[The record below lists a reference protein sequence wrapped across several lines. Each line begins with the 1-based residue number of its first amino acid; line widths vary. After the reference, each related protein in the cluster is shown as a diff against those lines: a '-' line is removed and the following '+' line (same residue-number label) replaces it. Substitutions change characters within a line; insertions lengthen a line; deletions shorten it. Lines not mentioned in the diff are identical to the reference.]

1 MGGVVKMLLSIE
13 NVTTGYEKAQVL
25 KKVNIDL
32 EKGEIVALIGA
43 NGAGKTTSLRCIT
56 GIIKPW
62 EGIIKFNNQKI
73 DTLESYEIVSL
84 GISYCPEG
92 RDIFANLS
100 VYENL
105 KVGGYLI
112 KDRREFKSNLKQVYE
127 LFPRLQERC
136 NQIAGSLSGGEQQ
149 MLAIGRAL
157 MSKPSVLLLDE
168 PSLGL
173 APILVESIFKA
184 IQQINSSGTSILLVE
199 QNVSLALEFAQ
210 RAYVLEK
217 GEIKLS
223 GESKDLRESVYVKNS
238 YLGIK

>member
-1 MGGVVKMLLSIE
+1 ME
-13 NVTTGYEKAQVL
+13 NVSTGYGKAQVL
-25 KKVNIDL
+25 KNVNVNL

-56 GIIKPW
+56 GVIKPW
-62 EGIIKFNNQKI
+62 EGTIRFNNQRI
-73 DTLESYEIVSL
+73 DSCEPYEIVSL

-92 RDIFANLS
+92 RDIFGNLS

-112 KDRREFKSNLKQVYE
+112 RDRNEFKSNLNWIYD
-127 LFPRLQERC
+127 LFPFLQERR

-157 MSKPSVLLLDE
+157 MSKPMVLFLDE

-173 APILVESIFKA
+173 APIIVENIFET
-184 IQQINSSGTSILLVE
+184 IQQINSTGTSILLVE
-199 QNVSLALEFAQ
+199 QNVSLALDIAE

-217 GEIKLS
+217 GEIRLS
-223 GESKDLRESVYVKNS
+223 GKCKDLSESEYVKNS
-238 YLGIK
+238 YLGIT

>member
-1 MGGVVKMLLSIE
+1 MLLSIE

-25 KKVNIDL
+25 KKVNISL
-32 EKGEIVALIGA
+32 GKGEIVALIGA

-56 GIIKPW
+56 GIIRPW
-62 EGIIKFNNQKI
+62 EGTIKFNNQKI

-112 KDRREFKSNLKQVYE
+112 KDQREFKSNLNQIYE

>member
-1 MGGVVKMLLSIE
+1 MLLSIE
-13 NVTTGYEKAQVL
+13 NVTTGYGKAQVL
-25 KKVNIDL
+25 KKVNISL

-43 NGAGKTTSLRCIT
+43 NGAGKTTALRCIA
-56 GIIKPW
+56 GVIKPW
-62 EGIIKFNNQKI
+62 EGTIKFNNQKI
-73 DTLESYEIVSL
+73 DALEPYEIVSF

-112 KDRREFKSNLKQVYE
+112 KDRREFKSNLNRIYE
-127 LFPRLQERC
+127 LFSRLQERR

-173 APILVESIFKA
+173 APIIMESIFETIK
-184 IQQINSSGTSILLVE
+184 QVNSSGTSILLVE
-199 QNVSLALEFAQ
+199 QNVSLALDLAE

-223 GESKDLRESVYVKNS
+223 GESKDLRESEYVKNS
-238 YLGIK
+238 YLGIT

>member
-1 MGGVVKMLLSIE
+1 MLLSME
-13 NVTTGYEKAQVL
+13 NVTTGYGKAQVL
-25 KKVNIDL
+25 KKVNISL

-62 EGIIKFNNQKI
+62 EGTIKFNNQKI
-73 DTLESYEIVSL
+73 DALEPYEIVSL

-105 KVGGYLI
+105 KVGGYLV
-112 KDRREFKSNLKQVYE
+112 KDRREFKSNLNRIYE
-127 LFPRLQERC
+127 LFPRLQERR

-173 APILVESIFKA
+173 APIIMESIFETIK
-184 IQQINSSGTSILLVE
+184 QVNSSGTSILLVE
-199 QNVSLALEFAQ
+199 QNVSLALDLAE

-223 GESKDLRESVYVKNS
+223 GEGKDLRESEYVKNS
-238 YLGIK
+238 YLGIT

>member
-1 MGGVVKMLLSIE
+1 MLLSIE

-25 KKVNIDL
+25 KKVNINL
-32 EKGEIVALIGA
+32 GKGEIVALIGA
-43 NGAGKTTSLRCIT
+43 NGAGKTTALRCIT
-56 GIIKPW
+56 GVIKPW
-62 EGIIKFNNQKI
+62 EGTIKFNNQKI
-73 DTLESYEIVSL
+73 DDLEPYEIVSL

-112 KDRREFKSNLKQVYE
+112 KDRKEFKSNLNRIYE
-127 LFPRLQERC
+127 LFSRLQERR

-157 MSKPSVLLLDE
+157 MSKPSVLFLDE

-173 APILVESIFKA
+173 APIVVESIFEV

-199 QNVSLALEFAQ
+199 QNVSLALDLAK

-223 GESKDLRESVYVKNS
+223 GESKDLRESEYVKNS
-238 YLGIK
+238 YLGIT

>member
-1 MGGVVKMLLSIE
+1 MLLSIE
-13 NVTTGYEKAQVL
+13 NVTTGYGKAQVL
-25 KKVNIDL
+25 KKVNISL

-43 NGAGKTTSLRCIT
+43 NGAGKTTTLRCIA
-56 GIIKPW
+56 GVIKPW
-62 EGIIKFNNQKI
+62 EGTIKFNNQKI
-73 DTLESYEIVSL
+73 DALEPYEIVSL

-112 KDRREFKSNLKQVYE
+112 KDRREFKSNLNRIYE
-127 LFPRLQERC
+127 LFSRLQERR

-157 MSKPSVLLLDE
+157 MSKPSVLFLDE

-173 APILVESIFKA
+173 APIVVESIFEV

-199 QNVSLALEFAQ
+199 QNVSLALDLAE

-223 GESKDLRESVYVKNS
+223 GESKDLRESEYVKNS
-238 YLGIK
+238 YLGIT

>member
-1 MGGVVKMLLSIE
+1 MLLSME
-13 NVTTGYEKAQVL
+13 KVNTGYGKAQVL
-25 KKVNIDL
+25 KNVSINL
-32 EKGEIVALIGA
+32 GKGEIVALIGA
-43 NGAGKTTSLRCIT
+43 NGAGKTTTLRCIT
-56 GIIKPW
+56 GVIKPW
-62 EGIIKFNNQKI
+62 EGTIRYNDQKI
-73 DTLESYEIVSL
+73 DSLEPYEIVSL

-112 KDRREFKSNLKQVYE
+112 RDGNEFKSNLNWIYK
-127 LFPRLQERC
+127 LFPILQERR

-157 MSKPSVLLLDE
+157 MSKPIVLLLDE

-173 APILVESIFKA
+173 APIIVENIFETIK
-184 IQQINSSGTSILLVE
+184 QINSSGTSILLVE
-199 QNVSLALEFAQ
+199 QNVTLALDLAE

-217 GEIKLS
+217 GEIRLS
-223 GESKDLRESVYVKNS
+223 GKCQDLNKNEYVKNS
-238 YLGIK
+238 YLGIS

>member
-1 MGGVVKMLLSIE
+1 MLLSME
-13 NVTTGYEKAQVL
+13 NVTTGYGKAQVL
-25 KKVNIDL
+25 KKVNICL

-62 EGIIKFNNQKI
+62 EGTIKFNNQKI
-73 DTLESYEIVSL
+73 DALESYEIVSL

-112 KDRREFKSNLKQVYE
+112 KDRREFKSNLNRIYE

-149 MLAIGRAL
+149 MLAIGRAFML
-157 MSKPSVLLLDE
+157 KPSVLLLDE

-173 APILVESIFKA
+173 APILVESIFKV

-199 QNVSLALEFAQ
+199 QNVSLALELAE

-223 GESKDLRESVYVKNS
+223 GESKDLRESEYVKNS
-238 YLGIK
+238 YLGIR

>member
-1 MGGVVKMLLSIE
+1 MLLSIE

-25 KKVNIDL
+25 KKVNISL

-43 NGAGKTTSLRCIT
+43 NGAGKTTTLRCIT
-56 GIIKPW
+56 GVIKPW
-62 EGIIKFNNQKI
+62 EGTIKFSNQKI

-112 KDRREFKSNLKQVYE
+112 NDRREFKFNLNKIYE

-173 APILVESIFKA
+173 APILVESIFNA

>member
-1 MGGVVKMLLSIE
+1 MLLSIE
-13 NVTTGYEKAQVL
+13 NVTTGYDKAQVL
-25 KKVNIDL
+25 KKVNISL

-62 EGIIKFNNQKI
+62 EGTIKFNNQKI
-73 DTLESYEIVSL
+73 DALESYEIVSL

-105 KVGGYLI
+105 KMGGYLI
-112 KDRREFKSNLKQVYE
+112 KDRREFKSNLNRIYE

-149 MLAIGRAL
+149 MLAIGRAFML
-157 MSKPSVLLLDE
+157 KPSVLLLDE

-199 QNVSLALEFAQ
+199 QNVSLALELAE

-223 GESKDLRESVYVKNS
+223 GESKDLRESEYVKNS
-238 YLGIK
+238 YLGIT

>member
-1 MGGVVKMLLSIE
+1 MLLSME
-13 NVTTGYEKAQVL
+13 NVTTGYGKAQVL
-25 KKVNIDL
+25 KKVNISL

-62 EGIIKFNNQKI
+62 EGTIKFNNQKI
-73 DTLESYEIVSL
+73 DALEPYEIVSF

-105 KVGGYLI
+105 KVGAYLV
-112 KDRREFKSNLKQVYE
+112 KDRREFKSNLNRIYE
-127 LFPRLQERC
+127 LFPRLQERR

-157 MSKPSVLLLDE
+157 MSKPNVLLLDE

-173 APILVESIFKA
+173 APIIMESIFETIK
-184 IQQINSSGTSILLVE
+184 QVNSSGTSILLVE
-199 QNVSLALEFAQ
+199 QNVSLALDLAE

-223 GESKDLRESVYVKNS
+223 GESKDLRESEYVKNS
-238 YLGIK
+238 YLGIT

>member
-1 MGGVVKMLLSIE
+1 MLLSIE
-13 NVTTGYEKAQVL
+13 NVTTGYDKAQVL
-25 KKVNIDL
+25 KKVNISL

-62 EGIIKFNNQKI
+62 EGTIKFNNQKI
-73 DTLESYEIVSL
+73 DALESYEIVSL

-105 KVGGYLI
+105 KMGGYLI
-112 KDRREFKSNLKQVYE
+112 KDRREFKSNLNRIYE

-149 MLAIGRAL
+149 MLAIGRAFML
-157 MSKPSVLLLDE
+157 KPSVLLLDE

-173 APILVESIFKA
+173 APILVESIFKV

-199 QNVSLALEFAQ
+199 QNVSLALELAE

-223 GESKDLRESVYVKNS
+223 GESKDLRESEYVKNS
-238 YLGIK
+238 YLGIR

>member
-1 MGGVVKMLLSIE
+1 MLLSIE

-25 KKVNIDL
+25 KKVNINL
-32 EKGEIVALIGA
+32 GKGEIVALIGA
-43 NGAGKTTSLRCIT
+43 NGAGKTTTLRCIT

-62 EGIIKFNNQKI
+62 EGTIKFNNQKI
-73 DTLESYEIVSL
+73 DALESYEIVSL

-105 KVGGYLI
+105 KVGSYLI
-112 KDRREFKSNLKQVYE
+112 KDRREFKSNLNQIYE
-127 LFPRLQERC
+127 LFPRLQERS

-173 APILVESIFKA
+173 APILVESIFKV
-184 IQQINSSGTSILLVE
+184 IQQINSSGTSVLLVE

-217 GEIKLS
+217 GAIKLS

>member
-1 MGGVVKMLLSIE
+1 MLLSIE

-25 KKVNIDL
+25 KKVNINL
-32 EKGEIVALIGA
+32 GKGEIVALIGA

-62 EGIIKFNNQKI
+62 EGTIKFNNQKI

-112 KDRREFKSNLKQVYE
+112 NDRREFKSNLNKIYE

>member
-1 MGGVVKMLLSIE
+1 MLLSIE

-25 KKVNIDL
+25 KKVNISL

-62 EGIIKFNNQKI
+62 EGTIKFNNQKI
-73 DTLESYEIVSL
+73 DALESYEIVSL

-105 KVGGYLI
+105 KMGGYLI
-112 KDRREFKSNLKQVYE
+112 KDRREFKSNLNRIYE

-149 MLAIGRAL
+149 MLAIGRAFML
-157 MSKPSVLLLDE
+157 KPSVLLLDE

-199 QNVSLALEFAQ
+199 QNVSLALELAE

-223 GESKDLRESVYVKNS
+223 GESKDLRESEYVKNS
-238 YLGIK
+238 YLGIT

>member
-1 MGGVVKMLLSIE
+1 MLLSIE

-25 KKVNIDL
+25 KKVNINL
-32 EKGEIVALIGA
+32 GKGEIVALIGA
-43 NGAGKTTSLRCIT
+43 NGAGKTTTLRCIT

-62 EGIIKFNNQKI
+62 EGTIKFNNQKI
-73 DTLESYEIVSL
+73 DALESYEIVSL

-105 KVGGYLI
+105 KVGSYLI
-112 KDRREFKSNLKQVYE
+112 KDRREFNSNLNQIYE
-127 LFPRLQERC
+127 LFPRLQERS

-173 APILVESIFKA
+173 APILVESIFKV
-184 IQQINSSGTSILLVE
+184 IQQINSSGTSVLLVE
-199 QNVSLALEFAQ
+199 QNVSLALDLAQ

-217 GEIKLS
+217 GAIKLS

>member
-1 MGGVVKMLLSIE
+1 MLLSIE

-25 KKVNIDL
+25 KKVNISL

-62 EGIIKFNNQKI
+62 EGTIKFNNQKI
-73 DTLESYEIVSL
+73 DALESYEIVSL

-112 KDRREFKSNLKQVYE
+112 KDRREFKSNLNRVYE

-149 MLAIGRAL
+149 MLAIGRAFML
-157 MSKPSVLLLDE
+157 KPSVLLFSE

-223 GESKDLRESVYVKNS
+223 GESKDLRESEYVKNS
-238 YLGIK
+238 YLGIR

>member
-1 MGGVVKMLLSIE
+1 MLLSIE

-25 KKVNIDL
+25 KKVNISL

-43 NGAGKTTSLRCIT
+43 NGAGKTTILRCIT

-62 EGIIKFNNQKI
+62 EGTIKFNNQKI
-73 DTLESYEIVSL
+73 DALESYEIVSL

-105 KVGGYLI
+105 KMGGYLI
-112 KDRREFKSNLKQVYE
+112 KDRREFKSNLNRIYE

-149 MLAIGRAL
+149 MLAIGRAFML
-157 MSKPSVLLLDE
+157 KPSVLLLDE

-173 APILVESIFKA
+173 APLLVESIFKI

-199 QNVSLALEFAQ
+199 QNASLALELAA

-223 GESKDLRESVYVKNS
+223 GESKDLRESEYVKNS
-238 YLGIK
+238 YLGIR

>member
-1 MGGVVKMLLSIE
+1 MLLSIE
-13 NVTTGYEKAQVL
+13 NVTTGYGKAQVL
-25 KKVNIDL
+25 KKVNISL

-43 NGAGKTTSLRCIT
+43 NGAGKTTALRCIA
-56 GIIKPW
+56 GVIKPW
-62 EGIIKFNNQKI
+62 EGTIKFNNQKI
-73 DTLESYEIVSL
+73 DALEPYEIVSL

-112 KDRREFKSNLKQVYE
+112 KDRREFKSNLNRIYE
-127 LFPRLQERC
+127 LFSRLQERR

-157 MSKPSVLLLDE
+157 MSKPSVLFLDE

-173 APILVESIFKA
+173 APIIVESIFEV

-199 QNVSLALEFAQ
+199 QNVSLALDLAE

-223 GESKDLRESVYVKNS
+223 GESKDLRESEYVKNS
-238 YLGIK
+238 YLGIT

>member
-1 MGGVVKMLLSIE
+1 MLLSIE

-25 KKVNIDL
+25 KKVNINL
-32 EKGEIVALIGA
+32 GKGEIVALIGA

-62 EGIIKFNNQKI
+62 EGTIKFNNQKI

-112 KDRREFKSNLKQVYE
+112 NDRREFKSNLNKIYE

-223 GESKDLRESVYVKNS
+223 GESKDLRESVYVKNL

>member
-1 MGGVVKMLLSIE
+1 MLLSIE

-25 KKVNIDL
+25 KKINISL

-62 EGIIKFNNQKI
+62 EGTIKFNNQKI
-73 DTLESYEIVSL
+73 DALESYEIVSL

-105 KVGGYLI
+105 KMGGYLI
-112 KDRREFKSNLKQVYE
+112 KDRREFKSNLNRIYE

-149 MLAIGRAL
+149 MLAIGRAFML
-157 MSKPSVLLLDE
+157 KPSVLLLDE

-199 QNVSLALEFAQ
+199 QNVSLALELAE

-223 GESKDLRESVYVKNS
+223 GESKDLRESEYVKNS
-238 YLGIK
+238 YLGIR

>member
-1 MGGVVKMLLSIE
+1 MLLSIE

-25 KKVNIDL
+25 KKVNISL

-62 EGIIKFNNQKI
+62 EGTIKFNNQKI
-73 DTLESYEIVSL
+73 DALESYEIVSL

-112 KDRREFKSNLKQVYE
+112 KDRREFKSNLNRIYE

-149 MLAIGRAL
+149 MLAIGRAFML
-157 MSKPSVLLLDE
+157 KPSVLLLDE

-199 QNVSLALEFAQ
+199 QNVSLALELAE

-223 GESKDLRESVYVKNS
+223 GESKDLRESEYVKNS
-238 YLGIK
+238 YLGIR

>member
-1 MGGVVKMLLSIE
+1 MLLSIE

-25 KKVNIDL
+25 KKINISL

-62 EGIIKFNNQKI
+62 EGTIKFNNQKI
-73 DTLESYEIVSL
+73 DALESYEIVSL

-112 KDRREFKSNLKQVYE
+112 KDRREFKSNLNRIYE

-149 MLAIGRAL
+149 MLAIGRAFML
-157 MSKPSVLLLDE
+157 KPSVLLLDE

-199 QNVSLALEFAQ
+199 QNVSLALELAE

-223 GESKDLRESVYVKNS
+223 GESKDLRESEYVKNS
-238 YLGIK
+238 YLGIR

>member
-1 MGGVVKMLLSIE
+1 MEKVS
-13 NVTTGYEKAQVL
+13 TGYGKAQVL
-25 KKVNIDL
+25 KNVSINL
-32 EKGEIVALIGA
+32 GKGEIVALIGA
-43 NGAGKTTSLRCIT
+43 NGAGKTTTLRCIT
-56 GIIKPW
+56 GVLKPW
-62 EGIIKFNNQKI
+62 EGTIRYNDQKI
-73 DTLESYEIVSL
+73 DSLEPYEIVSL

-112 KDRREFKSNLKQVYE
+112 RDGNEFKSNLNWIYK
-127 LFPRLQERC
+127 LFPILQERR

-157 MSKPSVLLLDE
+157 MSKPIVLLLDE

-173 APILVESIFKA
+173 APIIVENIFETIK
-184 IQQINSSGTSILLVE
+184 QINSSGTSILLVE
-199 QNVSLALEFAQ
+199 QNVTLALDLAE

-217 GEIKLS
+217 GEIRLS
-223 GESKDLRESVYVKNS
+223 GKCQDLSKNEYVKNS
-238 YLGIK
+238 YLGIS

>member
-1 MGGVVKMLLSIE
+1 MLLSIE

-25 KKVNIDL
+25 KKVNISL

-62 EGIIKFNNQKI
+62 EGTIKFNNQKI
-73 DTLESYEIVSL
+73 DALESYEIVSL

-112 KDRREFKSNLKQVYE
+112 KDRREFKSNLNRVYE

-149 MLAIGRAL
+149 MLAIGRAFML
-157 MSKPSVLLLDE
+157 KPSVLLLDE

-199 QNVSLALEFAQ
+199 QNVNLALELAE

-223 GESKDLRESVYVKNS
+223 GESKDLLESEYVKNS
-238 YLGIK
+238 YLGIR

>member
-1 MGGVVKMLLSIE
+1 MLLSME
-13 NVTTGYEKAQVL
+13 NVTTGYGKAQVL
-25 KKVNIDL
+25 KKVNICL

-62 EGIIKFNNQKI
+62 EGTIKFNNQKI
-73 DTLESYEIVSL
+73 DALEPYEIVSL

-105 KVGGYLI
+105 KVGGYLV
-112 KDRREFKSNLKQVYE
+112 KDRREFKSNLNRIYE
-127 LFPRLQERC
+127 LFPRLQERR

-157 MSKPSVLLLDE
+157 MSTPSVLLLDE

-173 APILVESIFKA
+173 APIIMESIFETIK
-184 IQQINSSGTSILLVE
+184 QVNSSGTSILLVE
-199 QNVSLALEFAQ
+199 QNVSLALDLAE

-223 GESKDLRESVYVKNS
+223 GEGKDLRESEYVKNS
-238 YLGIK
+238 YLGIT

>member
-1 MGGVVKMLLSIE
+1 MLLSIE

-25 KKVNIDL
+25 KKINISL
-32 EKGEIVALIGA
+32 RKGEIVALIGA
-43 NGAGKTTSLRCIT
+43 NGAGKTTCLRCIT
-56 GIIKPW
+56 GVIKPW
-62 EGIIKFNNQKI
+62 EGTIKFNNQEI
-73 DTLESYEIVSL
+73 NTIESYEIVSL

-112 KDRREFKSNLKQVYE
+112 KDQRKFKSNLNQIYE
-127 LFPRLQERC
+127 LFPRLQERR

-157 MSKPSVLLLDE
+157 MSKPNVLLLDE

-173 APILVESIFKA
+173 APMLVESIFKA

-223 GESKDLRESVYVKNS
+223 GESKDLLESVYVKNS

>member
-1 MGGVVKMLLSIE
+1 MLLSIE

-25 KKVNIDL
+25 KKVNISL

-62 EGIIKFNNQKI
+62 EGTIKFNNQKI
-73 DTLESYEIVSL
+73 DALESYEIVSL

-112 KDRREFKSNLKQVYE
+112 KDRREFKSNLNRIYE

-149 MLAIGRAL
+149 MLAIGRAFML
-157 MSKPSVLLLDE
+157 KPSVLLLDE

-173 APILVESIFKA
+173 APILVESIFKV

-199 QNVSLALEFAQ
+199 QNVSLALELAE

-223 GESKDLRESVYVKNS
+223 GESKDLRESEYVKNS
-238 YLGIK
+238 YLGIT

>member
-1 MGGVVKMLLSIE
+1 MLLSME
-13 NVTTGYEKAQVL
+13 NVTTGYGKAQVL
-25 KKVNIDL
+25 KKVNISL

-62 EGIIKFNNQKI
+62 EGTIKFNNQKI
-73 DTLESYEIVSL
+73 DALEPYEIVSL

-105 KVGGYLI
+105 KVGGYLV
-112 KDRREFKSNLKQVYE
+112 KDRREFKSNLNRIYE
-127 LFPRLQERC
+127 LFPRLQERR

-157 MSKPSVLLLDE
+157 MSTPSVLLLDE

-173 APILVESIFKA
+173 APIIMESIFETIK
-184 IQQINSSGTSILLVE
+184 QVNSSGTSILLVE
-199 QNVSLALEFAQ
+199 QNVSLALDLAE

-223 GESKDLRESVYVKNS
+223 GESKDLRESEYVKNS
-238 YLGIK
+238 YLGIT

>member
-1 MGGVVKMLLSIE
+1 MLLSIE

-25 KKVNIDL
+25 KKVNISL

-62 EGIIKFNNQKI
+62 EGTIKFNNQKI
-73 DTLESYEIVSL
+73 DALESYEIVSL

-105 KVGGYLI
+105 KMGGYLI
-112 KDRREFKSNLKQVYE
+112 KDRREFKSNLNRIYE

-149 MLAIGRAL
+149 MLAIGRAFML
-157 MSKPSVLLLDE
+157 KPSVLLLDE

-173 APILVESIFKA
+173 APILVESILKA

-199 QNVSLALEFAQ
+199 QNVSLALELAE

-223 GESKDLRESVYVKNS
+223 GESKDLRESEYVKNS
-238 YLGIK
+238 YLGIR